1 MVSVRSNA
9 QQETFTQ
16 QTCSNYIAAKMFS
29 ASKLFQ
35 FTSNVFE
42 APERQQSYLNIY
54 ATETAAKTVSAFEEL
69 SYSFMHNP

>member
-42 APERQQSYLNIY
+42 APERNYLNIY

>member
-1 MVSVRSNA
+1 MV
-9 QQETFTQ
+9 
-16 QTCSNYIAAKMFS
+16 S

-42 APERQQSYLNIY
+42 APERQQSYLNIF
-54 ATETAAKTVSAFEEL
+54 ATETAAKTVSAFEVL